1 MRGTLGFLAAAV
13 VLVGL
18 GTAGLMA
25 SRVERYRADA
35 LQHIATERY
44 ADAGESLDNADRYV
58 RYGRWIPRLG
68 TNALNDLQAAKASLQ
83 YWRREYESLLP
94 AGSDPVAAIEE
105 DNVALQ
111 FVVANAAYRQSVIK
125 QVKATDRQALVQALE
140 EASSGYL
147 TVLKNSEV
155 NEDAAFNFEYVV
167 RLRDEASR
175 GRRPPPPPEDSEQ
188 QDGDLGE
195 SGAPSE
201 ATSQKG
207 FEIYIPLES
216 EERPAGGDAGK
227 APGKDRKG

>member
-1 MRGTLGFLAAAV
+1 MKGIAGFLIASI
-13 VLVGL
+13 VLIGL
-18 GTAGLMA
+18 GTAGLMS
-25 SRVERYRADA
+25 SRAERYRADA
-35 LQHIATERY
+35 LQNIATERY
-44 ADAGESLDNADRYV
+44 ADASQSLDDASRYV
-58 RYGRWIPRLG
+58 RYGRWLPGIGARAVNELE
-68 TNALNDLQAAKASLQ
+68 AAKASLQ
-83 YWRREYESLLP
+83 YWRRDYESLLP
-94 AGSDPVAAIEE
+94 EGSDPVAAVEE

-111 FVVANAAYRQSVIK
+111 FVVANAAYRQGLVTQAK
-125 QVKATDRQALVQALE
+125 GTDRAAIVQALE
-140 EASSGYL
+140 EAASGYL
-147 TVLKNSEV
+147 TVLKNSDV
-155 NEDAAFNFEYVV
+155 NEDAAFNYEYLV

-175 GRRPPPPPEDSEQ
+175 GRRPPPPEDSEQ